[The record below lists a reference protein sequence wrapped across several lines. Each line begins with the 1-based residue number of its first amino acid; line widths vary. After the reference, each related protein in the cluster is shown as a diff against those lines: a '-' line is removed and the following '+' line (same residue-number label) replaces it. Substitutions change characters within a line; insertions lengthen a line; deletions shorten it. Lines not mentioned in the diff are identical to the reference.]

1 MGNREDGI
9 DTSTF
14 YRSGYHTNRSKD
26 EALPLVVRSGRRQH
40 YQHRIDSQHQ
50 HAPTLSIYVASK
62 SAVDGLTRVLSKEL
76 GPRKIRVN
84 SLNPGATETEGAHA
98 AGVMGSEFEKELV
111 AHTPLGRFGQ
121 PEDIARV
128 AVFLASDDA
137 GWLTGE
143 VILASGGHK

>member
-1 MGNREDGI
+1 PPM
-9 DTSTF
+9 
-14 YRSGYHTNRSKD
+14 
-26 EALPLVVRSGRRQH
+26 
-40 YQHRIDSQHQ
+40 
-50 HAPTLSIYVASK
+50 LSIYVASK

-76 GPRKIRVN
+76 GPKKIRVN

-98 AGVMGSEFEKELV
+98 AGVMGSEFEKKLV
-111 AHTPLGRFGQ
+111 AHTPLGRIGQ